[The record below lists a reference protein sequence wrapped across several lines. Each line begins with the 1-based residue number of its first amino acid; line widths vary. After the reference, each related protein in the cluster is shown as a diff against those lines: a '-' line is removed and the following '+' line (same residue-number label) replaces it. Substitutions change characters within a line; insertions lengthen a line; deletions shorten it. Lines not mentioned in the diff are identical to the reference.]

1 MDTTTIDNTIALE
14 KIDLNSV
21 EPMKVELDNHLS
33 KKDREKVAAD
43 LSVMLANSYLF
54 MLKVQ
59 NYHWNVRGGQFK
71 SVHELTEEQ
80 YNDLFSSIDEI
91 AERIRALG
99 YIAPGTFK
107 EYNSMSHI
115 KDGNAE
121 LSLNEMVAELVKDH
135 EIMVKIAKKVVDR
148 ADEYGDDATADMLTS
163 RIETHDKYAWMLRS
177 MLEK

>member
-1 MDTTTIDNTIALE
+1 MDTTTIDNTIKLE

-21 EPMKVELDNHLS
+21 EPMKIELDNHLS
-33 KKDREKVAAD
+33 NKERQKVAED

-54 MLKVQ
+54 MLKLH
-59 NYHWNVRGGQFK
+59 NYHWNVRGGFFK
-71 SVHELTEEQ
+71 PVHEMTEEQ
-80 YNDLFSSIDEI
+80 YTDMFGAIDVI

-107 EYNSMSHI
+107 EYTSMGHI

-121 LSLNEMVAELVKDH
+121 LSLNEMVAELVQGH
-135 EIMVKIAKKVVDR
+135 ETLVKIAKKVVSR
-148 ADEYGDDATADMLTS
+148 ADECGDEATVDLMTARMDS
-163 RIETHDKYAWMLRS
+163 HEKYAWMLRS